1 MASNSIAAI
10 VDSTQH
16 LLMKP
21 SGSGHPAGTDTT
33 HVKKAT
39 SATSP
44 PSAQPTATPQSS
56 SSHEASGVNS
66 PLSWETIQHI
76 VSELQRDRALRDIV
90 LKVVEDRGLVDE
102 IREYLA
108 DIAELGEEGNMGEEG
123 EEEEEEEAY
132 GSRAW
137 EAIAVADQ
145 EQKAREETFRLSE
158 SPKVKT
164 NSVPFELPFTFSF
177 DEFQGVVKLIQDF
190 GMGPCYGI
198 QVSRNGEPLLP
209 SDDLPFKVFIERGR
223 TSVYREVN
231 PTKKSGTL
239 WPWHPSISTI
249 HFVKKDGSGGFSLL
263 FNQVWGGGELTAES
277 AALFLR
283 ADPNSG
289 L

>member
-1 MASNSIAAI
+1 MASNSIAAL

-16 LLMKP
+16 LSIKP
-21 SGSGHPAGTDTT
+21 SGPAHPAGTKTT

-39 SATSP
+39 SAMSP
-44 PSAQPTATPQSS
+44 PSELPASTPRSPAN
-56 SSHEASGVNS
+56 HEASGADS
-66 PLSWETIQHI
+66 PLSWQTIQHI

-108 DIAELGEEGNMGEEG
+108 DIAELGEEGNMGGEG
-123 EEEEEEEAY
+123 EEEEEEY

-198 QVSRNGEPLLP
+198 QVSRNGQPLLP
-209 SDDLPFKVFIERGR
+209 SDDLPFKVYIERGR

-263 FNQVWGGGELTAES
+263 FNQVWGGGELSAES

-283 ADPNSG
+283 GATNLG